1 MQCMCAEN
9 TSVLLV
15 KQNALGAF
23 TFKMAF
29 NLLSLV
35 QNIKL
40 KSLES
45 DSMFQY

>member
-15 KQNALGAF
+15 KQNALAAF

-45 DSMFQY
+45 DPMFQY